1 MSRLRVPAAKTVL
14 IIKIRDRQ
22 EMKVNISPRQLL
34 LNRYSTAITLWSK
47 LKEKE

>member
-14 IIKIRDRQ
+14 TIKIKARQ
-22 EMKVNISPRQLL
+22 EKKVNISPRQLL
-34 LNRYSTAITLWSK
+34 LNLYSTAIILWSK